1 MPGPGLARRRYSV
14 KIRSE
19 KDFYAGLMFTIV
31 GGAFAIGATNYNIG
45 NGARMG
51 PGYFPLMLG
60 ILLAFLGALI
70 LFKSMTIHTETGN
83 KVGKIAWKPLRYIIG
98 ANLLFGLLLGGLP
111 RFGIPHMGLIAAIYG
126 LVLVS
131 SLAGEQ
137 YRLKS
142 VLILASILAAGSYVA
157 FVKLLGLQF
166 PVWPAF
172 ITG

>member
-1 MPGPGLARRRYSV
+1 MRFI
-14 KIRSE
+14 KSE

-31 GGAFAIGATNYNIG
+31 GAAFAIGATSYNIG
-45 NGARMG
+45 TGARMG

-60 ILLAFLGALI
+60 IILALLGCVIVFRAL
-70 LFKSMTIHTETGN
+70 TVPTETGN
-83 KVGKIAWKPLRYIIG
+83 KVGKFAWKPLGFIIG

-111 RFGIPHMGLIAAIYG
+111 RLGIPHMGLIAAIYG
-126 LVLVS
+126 LVIVA

-137 YRLKS
+137 FRLKS
-142 VLILASILAAGSYVA
+142 VLMLATILAAGSYVA